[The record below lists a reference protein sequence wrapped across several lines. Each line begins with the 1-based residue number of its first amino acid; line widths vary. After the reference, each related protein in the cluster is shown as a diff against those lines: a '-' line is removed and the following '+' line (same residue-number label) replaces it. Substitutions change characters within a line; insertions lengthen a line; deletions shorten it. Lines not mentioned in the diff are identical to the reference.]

1 MQWIIMGLLYFNWNI
16 TPNYLKSLTLYIQ
29 KWLPFKEIMQNG
41 KTLDH
46 GIRRDKKKFNIG

>member
-1 MQWIIMGLLYFNWNI
+1 MGLLYFNWNI